1 MAQAATNLEFAPAS
15 AHDALAAAL
24 AETLPAARLVR
35 DPLRR
40 LAYGTDAS
48 FYRLVPKL
56 VVVVETEAEMAV
68 LLRQCRMFGTPVTF
82 RAAGTSLSGQAVTD
96 SVLAV
101 LGDGWG
107 GVEIAADAETVRL
120 KPGVL
125 GAEANRRLAPFG
137 RKIGPDPASINACKI
152 GGIAANNASGMCCGT
167 SQNSYRTL
175 ASMRVMLADGT
186 LLDTGDAA
194 SRTAFRI
201 ARPDLVEGLASLAR
215 RTRDDAG
222 LAERIRRKFA
232 IKNTCGYSLNSLVDF
247 DDPIDILQHLM
258 IGSEGT
264 LGFISGITY
273 RTVPEYADKASA
285 LMLFASVVEASAAV
299 IRLKQGAP
307 VAAAELMD
315 RKSLRSVE
323 AKPGMPAFIRSLPE
337 GATALLVETR
347 AESAQGLAHNIAEIQ
362 AAMAGVPTLLPVAFT
377 DVPAEYEMLW
387 NIRKGLFPSAA
398 AMREAGTVVIIED
411 VAFPIDRLAEA
422 TADLQRLLVD
432 HGYGGSFIFG
442 HALEGNLHFVIT
454 PDLGKP
460 EEVGRYA
467 RFMDELS
474 HLVVERHDGSLKA
487 EHGTGRNVAPF
498 VEHEWGERAYGLMRE
513 LKRLFDP
520 DGLLNPGVILNDDRD
535 IHLKNIKPMAP
546 ADPIVDGCME
556 CGFCERMCPSQG
568 LTLTPRQRIVGW
580 REISRLGREGDR
592 DGEARA
598 ELDGLYAYQGLDTCA
613 ACGLC
618 ATACPVGIE
627 TGLLTKKLRGERQGP
642 AARRAAGWLAGHYG
656 AALAATR
663 AGLGAGGLAERAL
676 GAETLES
683 VTATLRRLS
692 GDRLPIWT
700 RAMPTAVSF
709 TPKRTGP
716 GEAKGPGDAKGP
728 TRPEVVYL
736 PSCVSRTMGPARSDP
751 ETETLP
757 EKTQS
762 LLEKAGYTVI
772 YPEGLA
778 SLCCGQPFESKGL
791 ADVAEAKSDEVARAL
806 AAASRDGELPIVS
819 DTSPCSYRLK
829 QALPERLRP
838 IDIVEFIHDELLDRL
853 EVMRR
858 PGPVALHVTCSGR
871 KMGLEGKLKAI
882 GKACAETAVMPAGV
896 GCCGW
901 AGDKGFTTP
910 ELNAHALRMLKD
922 ELPAGCDAGY
932 SHSRTCEIGLSVH
945 AERPYRSIV
954 YLVDA
959 CTKPRPAP

>member
-1 MAQAATNLEFAPAS
+1 MAQAATNVEFAPAS
-15 AHDALAAAL
+15 AHDALAEAL
-24 AETLPAARLVR
+24 ASTFPAARLIR

-56 VVVVETEAEMAV
+56 VVVVDDEAEMAA

-107 GVEIAADAETVRL
+107 GVDIAANGETVRL

-125 GAEANRRLAPFG
+125 GSEANRRLAPFG

-175 ASMRVMLADGT
+175 ASMRVMLACGT

-201 ARPDLVEGLASLAR
+201 ARGDLVDRLGALAE
-215 RTRDDAG
+215 RTRGDDA
-222 LAERIRRKFA
+222 LADRIRRKFS
-232 IKNTCGYSLNSLVDF
+232 IKNTCGYSLNALVDF
-247 DDPIDILQHLM
+247 EDPIDILEHLM

-264 LGFISGITY
+264 LGFISEITY
-273 RTVPEYADKASA
+273 RTVPEYAHKASA
-285 LMLFASVVEASAAV
+285 LMLFEGVVEASAAV

-307 VAAAELMD
+307 IAAAELMD

-323 AKPGMPAFIRSLPE
+323 QQPGMPAFIRGLPE

-347 AESAQGLAHNIAEIQ
+347 AESAEALAHNIAEIG
-362 AAMAGVPTLLPVAFT
+362 AAMADTSTLLPVAFT

-398 AMREAGTVVIIED
+398 AMREAGTAVIIED
-411 VAFPIDRLAEA
+411 VAFPIERLAQA
-422 TADLQRLLVD
+422 TADLQRLLTD

-454 PDLGKP
+454 PDLGRP
-460 EEVGRYA
+460 EEVRRYA
-467 RFMDELS
+467 GFMTALS
-474 HLVVERHDGSLKA
+474 ELVVNRHDGAMKA

-498 VEHEWGERAYGLMRE
+498 VEHEWGEQAYGLMRE
-513 LKRLFDP
+513 LKELFDP
-520 DGLLNPGVILNDDRD
+520 DGLLNPGVILNDDREVY
-535 IHLKNIKPMAP
+535 LKNIKPMAA
-546 ADPIVDGCME
+546 ADAIVDGCME

-568 LTLTPRQRIVGW
+568 MTLTPRQRIVGW
-580 REISRLGREGDR
+580 REISRLGRAGEN
-592 DGEARA
+592 EARA
-598 ELDGLYAYQGLDTCA
+598 ELDALYAYQGLDTCA

-618 ATACPVGIE
+618 AIACPVGIE
-627 TGLLTKKLRGERQGP
+627 TGLLTKKIRGERQTAVG
-642 AARRAAGWLAGHYG
+642 RKAAGWLAGHYG
-656 AALAATR
+656 TALGAAR
-663 AGLGAGGLAERAL
+663 AGLGVGGLAERAV

-683 VTATLRRLS
+683 VTTTLRRLS
-692 GDRLPIWT
+692 GDRLPIWSK
-700 RAMPTAVSF
+700 AMPVAVSF
-709 TPKRTGP
+709 KPKP
-716 GEAKGPGDAKGP
+716 AP
-728 TRPEVVYL
+728 TAQGARAGRPQVVYL
-736 PSCVSRTMGPARSDP
+736 PSCVSRTMGPARTDP
-751 ETETLP
+751 EGEPLP
-757 EKTQS
+757 EKTQA
-762 LLEKAGYTVI
+762 LLEKAGYTVV
-772 YPEGLA
+772 YPEGL
-778 SLCCGQPFESKGL
+778 SELCCGQPFDSKGL
-791 ADVAEAKSDEVARAL
+791 ADVAQAKTDELARAL
-806 AAASRDGELPIVS
+806 AAASRNGELPIVS

-829 QALPERLRP
+829 QALPEHLRP
-838 IDIVEFIHDELLDRL
+838 ADLVEFIHDTLLDRL
-853 EVMRR
+853 TVTPK
-858 PGPVALHVTCSGR
+858 PGPVALHLTCSGR

-882 GKACAETAVMPAGV
+882 GEACAETAVMPTGV

-922 ELPAGCDAGY
+922 ELPEGCAAGY

-959 CTKPRPAP
+959 CTRARADT